1 MSTLLTKQQLENHL
15 YQFRHILS
23 HFDYS
28 PIKNVRFLN
37 LESFFTYMDT
47 IEGNPFQ
54 QQYSALQK
62 ELDYL
67 QAYLPFVSSK
77 RANDF
82 LETLSTCEG
91 DDEVEQIKK
100 DYTTKLRQDFIN
112 ISRTITTEDEWRNMI
127 TTCEEI
133 RLRKEEM
140 LLALH

>member
-15 YQFRHILS
+15 YHFRHILS

-54 QQYSALQK
+54 KQYIELQK
-62 ELDYL
+62 ELDSL
-67 QAYLPFVSSK
+67 QPYLPFVSSR
-77 RANDF
+77 RAKDF
-82 LETLSTCEG
+82 LDALSMCSN
-91 DDEVEQIKK
+91 DAEVEKIKK
-100 DYTTKLRQDFIN
+100 EYTNKLRQDFIN
-112 ISRTITTEDEWRNMI
+112 ISKTITTEDEWKNII

-133 RLRKEEM
+133 RIRKEEM